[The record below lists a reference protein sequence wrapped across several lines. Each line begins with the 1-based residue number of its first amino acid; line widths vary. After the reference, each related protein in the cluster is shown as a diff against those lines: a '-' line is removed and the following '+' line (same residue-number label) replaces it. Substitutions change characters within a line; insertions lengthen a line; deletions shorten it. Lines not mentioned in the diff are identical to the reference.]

1 MRVKKRA
8 VWFLTLLSLAA
19 VISVYYLMNPA
30 QPFNGLKIFSDST
43 LNGTA
48 VDDIAKLTGND
59 KTPVTAQSD
68 LFEEMRM
75 ELLNERSQLK
85 ATLTQK
91 IASEK
96 YTAEEKNEAFNDMDV
111 IVKKESNEAMLEL
124 LIKTLGYSDAFVRA
138 EDDQIRVT
146 VQSAELSKSKADEIV
161 YTVKKEVPTAGK
173 IVVDFKSESF

>member
-30 QPFNGLKIFSDST
+30 QPFNGLKIFSDRT
-43 LNGTA
+43 LTNTA

-85 ATLTQK
+85 KTLTLK
-91 IASEK
+91 AASEK
-96 YTAEEKNEAFNDMDV
+96 NTAEEKNEAYNEIDV
-111 IVKKESNEAMLEL
+111 ITKKESNEAMLEM
-124 LIKTLGYSDAFVRA
+124 LIKTLGYSDAFVKA
-138 EDDQIRVT
+138 EDDRIRVT
-146 VQSAELSKSKADEIV
+146 VQSAELSKSKADEII
-161 YTVKKEVPTAGK
+161 YTVKKEIPTAGEV
-173 IVVDFKSESF
+173 VVDVKSESF